1 MCYNVVVDFE
11 FERIASLKKVF
22 ECLVGYRRD
31 SVLGPLFKFIEA
43 AFELLVPLVVASMID
58 NGIKK
63 EDGSHVVWCIVI
75 LASLALVGF
84 IVSITAQRF
93 SARAAVGCA
102 TGLRKKLFEHLGGL
116 SFADMDELG
125 TAAMITRM
133 TSDVNQI
140 QTGVNMTLRLLLRS
154 PFVVLGAVVM
164 AFFVDVRAALVFA
177 VAVPILSLIVFLIM
191 HFTLPLYR
199 GVQKKLD
206 GVLGITRENLRGA
219 RVIRAFN
226 NEENEKNK
234 FYSANAE
241 LTSLQ
246 KRVGSISAL
255 LNPLTYVIINL
266 AIVALIYTGAIRV
279 DSGELTSGEVVALYN
294 YMSQILVELIK
305 FASLI
310 VTLTRSI
317 ASARRV
323 EAVFEIK
330 NSQKNGSLTV
340 GKGGKTLVELD
351 GVGLKYR
358 NAGSEALVG
367 ISFSLD
373 RGETLGIIGSSGSGK
388 SSLIS
393 LIPRFYDAT
402 EGNIIFDGERV
413 EDYDIDAL
421 RSKISVVMQKN
432 SLFAG
437 SVRDN
442 IRFGKAD
449 ATDGEIYQA
458 LAAAQI
464 NDLVS
469 DGLDKAVLQDGKNL
483 SGGQKQRLCIARA
496 LVRRPE
502 LLILDDSSS
511 ALDYATDAS
520 LRRAIKEFDKNM
532 TVITV
537 SQRTSSIRHADKIL
551 VLDNGR
557 AVGLGTHSELL
568 ESCDVYRE
576 IHNSQYGRGEAEI

>member
-1 MCYNVVVDFE
+1 M
-11 FERIASLKKVF
+11 KKVF
-22 ECLVGYRRD
+22 ECLRGYRRD
-31 SVLGPLFKFIEA
+31 SILGPLFKFIEA
-43 AFELLVPLVVASMID
+43 AFELLVPLAVASMID

-63 EDGSHVVWCIVI
+63 ENGAHVVWCIAV
-75 LASLALVGF
+75 LAALALVGF

-102 TGLRKKLFEHLGGL
+102 TGLRKKLFEHLGSL

-125 TAAMITRM
+125 TSAMITRM

-164 AFFVDVRAALVFA
+164 AFVVDARAALVFA
-177 VAVPILSLIVFLIM
+177 VAVPILSLVVFLIM
-191 HFTLPLYR
+191 YFTLPLYR
-199 GVQKKLD
+199 KVQKKLD
-206 GVLGITRENLRGA
+206 RVLGITRENLRGA

-226 NEENEKNK
+226 NEESEKSK
-234 FYSANAE
+234 FYASNGE
-241 LTSLQ
+241 LTALQ
-246 KRVGSISAL
+246 KKVGWISAL

-340 GKGGKTLVELD
+340 GKGKKTVLELD
-351 GVGLKYR
+351 GVGLTYR
-358 NAGSEALVG
+358 NAGSEALGGV
-367 ISFSLD
+367 SFSLN

-388 SSLIS
+388 SSLVS

-402 EGNIIFDGERV
+402 EGKILFDGERV
-413 EDYDIDAL
+413 EDYDINAL

-442 IRFGKAD
+442 VRFGKDD
-449 ATDGEIYQA
+449 ATDEEIYRA
-458 LAAAQI
+458 LEAAQI
-464 NDLVS
+464 TELAL

-520 LRRAIKEFDKNM
+520 LRRAIKDFDKDM

-557 AVGLGTHSELL
+557 AVGLGTHDELL
-568 ESCDVYRE
+568 EACGVYRE
-576 IHNSQYGRGEAEI
+576 IHNSQYGRGEAEV